1 MRSLP
6 MHISLSAYIFTVI
19 IMVFFSG
26 TLQGQELDFSPYP
39 PQDQPNNIQVYL
51 AESAKKVSESF
62 LQDVNTLDEWKAIRA
77 RRYEE
82 LVEMLG
88 LNDVPLR
95 GERSPLNVKTVGS
108 ISMPDYR
115 IDKIYYESLPDLY
128 VPANLY
134 IPEGIKKPVPAILYV
149 CGHAETQKAYYQGLA
164 HKFAKLGFVCLIIE
178 TIQWGEVRGE
188 HWGTNMNGWF
198 HWYSRGYN
206 PGGVEAWNGIRG
218 LDLLSQMPEVNP
230 EALGITGA
238 SGGGSQSW
246 YLAALDDRIKAAA
259 PAAGG
264 EELYA
269 EICQNTI
276 DHQCDCMRPL
286 NTFQRDFSD
295 IGALVAPKPFMIA
308 APNRDALFA
317 IESVRDLHKDVK
329 KVYDLYGASQNL
341 SMIEADGGHGDRQ
354 TLRPRIFSF
363 FMKHL
368 MGKEVAPEKVGD
380 IDTSEKAQLSVEQ
393 LAVYPQGAPQ
403 DDRTKTIQETF
414 FKLPEPPIIKTKPE
428 LEAYRT
434 KVLDFLNEKTFRAF
448 PEKPVPLDVRW
459 EYRTAEEA
467 KYGMQTFSFV
477 AEEGWRLKFTIYWN
491 KPPEEKQSVLLVVKN
506 PNEPFMDF
514 GKFVSGIDENQTIVY
529 FEARGIGETGWAE
542 NMQWHIRRS
551 LGWIGMTVASTRV
564 YDVLRCID
572 ALESI
577 PGFNIDS
584 ENINI
589 AAEGEMSVVA
599 MYAALLEG
607 NINTVLV
614 KNPPPTQ
621 NMPSRPDGRGEA
633 IEMLNCLRVT
643 DLAQVAGLNLDTK
656 FIGIGELPD
665 TYTWT
670 KEVYEAL
677 NPENFQV
684 IKDFSEWK

>member
-1 MRSLP
+1 MC
-6 MHISLSAYIFTVI
+6 ISLFKNIFYVLT
-19 IMVFFSG
+19 MLLFAG
-26 TLQGQELDFSPYP
+26 AMQAQEMDFSLCP

-77 RRYEE
+77 QRYQE

-88 LNDVPLR
+88 LNDVPLT

-108 ISMPDYR
+108 ISMPGYR
-115 IDKIYYESLPDLY
+115 IDKIYYESLPNLY

-134 IPEGIKKPVPAILYV
+134 IPKGIKKPAPAILYV

-230 EALGITGA
+230 NALGITGA

-269 EICQNTI
+269 EICQSTI

-286 NTFQRDFSD
+286 NTYQRDFSD

-317 IESVRDLHKDVK
+317 IESVRDLHEDVK
-329 KVYDLYGASQNL
+329 KVYDFYGASQNL
-341 SMIEADGGHGDRQ
+341 SLIEADGGHGDRQ
-354 TLRPRIFSF
+354 TLRPKIFSF
-363 FMKHL
+363 FIKHL
-368 MGKEVAPEKVGD
+368 MGKEVAPEKIGD
-380 IDTSEKAQLSVEQ
+380 IDKSEKAQLSVEE
-393 LAVYPQGAPQ
+393 LAVYTNGAPE

-414 FKLPEPPIIKTKPE
+414 FALPEPPMIKTKPE
-428 LEAYRT
+428 LETYRAE
-434 KVLDFLNEKTFRAF
+434 VLDFLKEKTFRAF
-448 PEKPVPLDVRW
+448 PENPVPLDVKW
-459 EYRTAEEA
+459 EYRTVEEA

-477 AEEGWRLKFTIYWN
+477 SEEGWRLKFTIYWN
-491 KPPEEKQSVLLVVKN
+491 RPPEEKQSVLLVLKN

-514 GKFVSGIDENQTIVY
+514 GKFVSGIDPNQTVVY

-551 LGWIGMTVASTRV
+551 LGWMGKTVASMRV
-564 YDVLRCID
+564 YDVLRCIE
-572 ALESI
+572 ALQSI
-577 PGFNIDS
+577 PGFNIDR

-599 MYAALLEG
+599 LYAALLKG
-607 NINTVLV
+607 DINTVLV
-614 KNPPPTQ
+614 KNPPASQ
-621 NMPSRPDGRGEA
+621 NVPSQPDGRGEA
-633 IEMLNCLRVT
+633 IEMLNCLRIT
-643 DLAQVAGLNLDTK
+643 DVAQVAGLNLDTK

-670 KEVYEAL
+670 KEVYETL
-677 NPENFQV
+677 KPENFQI